1 MPWAKKLTIALD
13 EFESFKKILT
23 NLKNDKEKFVQKS
36 VGNNLN
42 DLMKEAPQLAN
53 QIIDEWNTDNPS
65 KETLWIIKHG
75 KRSLRKKGKAQ

>member
-1 MPWAKKLTIALD
+1 MD
-13 EFESFKKILT
+13 EFGIYKKILT

-42 DLMKEAPQLAN
+42 DLFKEAPNLAN
-53 QIIDEWNTDNPS
+53 EIIDEWNTDNPT

-75 KRSLRKKGKAQ
+75 SRSLRKDKTTKNVI